1 MFDCQNV
8 FQIGMEE
15 YDAANDD
22 ETGKTRDSNS
32 NTKDETLLG
41 KRQSNVTHNQD
52 HKRKRHGKSRRKE

>member
-1 MFDCQNV
+1 
-8 FQIGMEE
+8 MEE
-15 YDAANDD
+15 YETAND
-22 ETGKTRDSNS
+22 ETGKPRDSNS